1 MGICVKRLISAA
13 VALCILLSFVIQ
25 AFSVSIDG
33 FDNGAEWDGASVQL
47 LENGNSNCKITFAA
61 VKYRVAS
68 AENAVYLCF
77 MFTDPDATE
86 FNPLA
91 GVVLSVGSDTFTVA
105 MADSPCADDT
115 ADHSFDA
122 AITADANHGM
132 TCEVRLGIKSGVP
145 QSVDFS
151 VRFADTVGELSSIYN
166 FTVANPDYTVPQGN
180 VYVPTPD
187 HEYVYPEEKT
197 TKAKKTTTKKE
208 TTIKQTT
215 KKKKPTTTRKPK
227 TTAVK
232 TTKPHTTKSTV
243 KTTKAAKVTAK
254 RTAKPKTEQAAT
266 VYYYEKEVIISQ
278 VVVTVTA
285 ATESTA
291 TKIERIGGAKVKLF
305 LLALGF
311 LLIVI
316 IGAAGAFGRK
326 NENPPSEKPKSDDS
340 QDGENKNE

>member
-1 MGICVKRLISAA
+1 MVFCVKRLISVA

-25 AFSVSIDG
+25 AFCVSVDG

-86 FNPLA
+86 FNPFA
-91 GVVLSVGSDTFTVA
+91 GVVLSVGSDTFTVTMEA
-105 MADSPCADDT
+105 SPCADDT
-115 ADHSFDA
+115 AEHSFDA
-122 AITADANHGM
+122 AITADGNHGM
-132 TCEVRLGIKSGVP
+132 TCEVRLGIKAGVP
-145 QSVDFS
+145 QNVNFS
-151 VRFADTVGELSSIYN
+151 VRFTDTVGELSSIYN
-166 FTVANPDYTVPQGN
+166 FTVTNPDYTVAQTN
-180 VYVPTPD
+180 VYAPIPN

-208 TTIKQTT
+208 TTIRQTT

-232 TTKPHTTKSTV
+232 TTKPHTTKSAV

-254 RTAKPKTEQAAT
+254 RTAKTKTEQAAT

-285 ATESTA
+285 ATESTEV
-291 TKIERIGGAKVKLF
+291 KLGRIGGAKVKIF

-311 LLIVI
+311 LLILI
-316 IGAAGAFGRK
+316 IAAAGAFGRK
-326 NENPPSEKPKSDDS
+326 NENSPSEKPKSDES